1 VGAEIGKA
9 VAGAKL
15 LAGFGGLMIA
25 IAALMLRPRRGGDN
39 PNVRFNRESA
49 RRLLWREPDLASA
62 CSLGFSESAAAFSS
76 FQAW

>member
-39 PNVRFNRESA
+39 PNVRLIENPRAAYCGGNRI
-49 RRLLWREPDLASA
+49 
-62 CSLGFSESAAAFSS
+62 
-76 FQAW
+76 